1 MVMDRSVLISST
13 DCRVGK
19 TSFIYAISQIL
30 GIKFK
35 YEKPSGMSDSE
46 RKFIKSDENSDLTI
60 IEGGKKYKHGLSRER
75 GDSTIDSDKTILI
88 ARYTEDIFDEIAL
101 ASKVLSNVDAAI
113 INEIPQ
119 DEVVGITMKTEESN
133 VDIIGQIPYDKL
145 LGGVHIEYIKEYLDG
160 IYLTRPNKDFIME
173 ETLVGAMSPSC
184 AVTWLERVKNAGL
197 ITGGDR
203 VDLQKLALDMGI
215 KCLILTGNF
224 EPPQII
230 VKRAEE
236 LGVCVILTK
245 SDTITAVEKISQM
258 MREEINEQKKD
269 RVVEIFRKNIDL
281 KRLKEILGL

>member
-1 MVMDRSVLISST
+1 MVTDKMVLVSST
-13 DCRVGK
+13 DYRAGK

-46 RKFIKSDENSDLTI
+46 RKFIKSDEKSTLTL
-60 IEGGKKYKHGLSRER
+60 IEGGRKYKYGLSKEG
-75 GDSTIDSDKTILI
+75 GDSSIKADKTILI
-88 ARYTEDIFDEIAL
+88 ARYTEDVFDEIAL
-101 ASKVLSNVDAAI
+101 ASKVLSGIDAAI

-119 DEVVGITMKTEESN
+119 NEIASVTMKAEESN
-133 VDIIGQIPYDKL
+133 ANVVGLIPYDKF
-145 LGGVHIEYIKEYLDG
+145 LGGIHIKYIKDCLDG
-160 IYLTRPNKDFIME
+160 IYLTKPDEDFIME

-197 ITGGDR
+197 VTGGDR

-215 KCLILTGNF
+215 KCLILTGNL

-245 SDTITAVEKISQM
+245 SDTITAVEKISRIK
-258 MREEINEQKKD
+258 REEINEQKKD
-269 RVVEIFRKNIDL
+269 KIIEIFKKNIDL
-281 KRLKEILGL
+281 KKLKEVLEL